1 MNKKILFILLLAVVQ
16 LLQAQTPNDEAAKRA
31 MQVGH
36 TMQQERIFMHFDNS
50 AYYLGETMWFKAYVS
65 YGTNDRVT
73 TPSKVMYVELVA
85 PEGYVVETK
94 KYKIDDNGCC
104 NGEFELNPL
113 LLSGYYEVRAYTRYM
128 LNWGEEAVFS
138 RVFPVFDKVNGD
150 NWDFKNM
157 LDRKRGF
164 QHNGEWISEE
174 LPEADLK
181 FYPEGGHLVAG
192 LTSNVAYEIRGLE
205 GDFANEEIT
214 ILANNAPIAKTRPTH
229 YGKGTFTITP
239 QTGVKYTAKVTAQ
252 NKKGKREEFKFELP
266 EVKPYGVTLHAKEE
280 RGEINF
286 TVQSNREEN
295 EEIAFG
301 IMYRGALG
309 FYKKIPANEKSK
321 TFTIGNEELPEGV
334 NKAIVFCGETPL
346 AERCLFVTH
355 DTVQK
360 SDKSTAKLVV
370 KSNGEP
376 LSELN
381 IGPYEKITLDIERE
395 DGKPIPST
403 ADLSIAVGD
412 AMGYVKTSWNYNLY
426 TYLLLGSEIK
436 GYIPEAGQ
444 YFDKKNDKRKE
455 QLDLV
460 MLTNGWTAYDWGKLT
475 QTSIKE
481 MQPIERGIT
490 LKGMF
495 FRKNRVSFKAGAGHS
510 MDLLPQKENLIRFDI
525 AYNDE
530 AITTNTFRTDSTG
543 EFFIETKDFYGKR
556 IASLQPQ
563 VALKQNNNIKYA
575 FALDRYFS
583 PAFRLYDFWE
593 RNIGVPA
600 TEESVKSDS
609 MIQLT
614 PFDFLLSA
622 VEVVS
627 DAKKE
632 AKSRPPHSEMR
643 FDYLDEWEY
652 AQDVTYLRDFNTYK
666 DNVYAEALNEI
677 KSEINQYN
685 DSQEI
690 DADKRSISE
699 YDNKAGVL
707 CVKNN
712 LPHDAIKYVGYMR
725 YGPESDTTLNHSPMF
740 PVKEEYT
747 HSITPADVVSSAIKR
762 HNYNWAYWVQ
772 LMVVLGEYD
781 SNKTPQPDYEYLRGD
796 ADAEKMTNFKEF
808 VIRSDIKTRQQF
820 ENTLNYWAGKGRA
833 LDNKTPAQKFYM
845 GFLSQHYVA
854 TQQGVDG
861 FPSGS
866 TFMHELTYSIETG
879 SSDPKHPNYV
889 ACFIPYTEQ
898 DKRTGIIPDLAN
910 SYGVMRYTSIQ
921 GYNESKQFYSPDYSN
936 LKPTN
941 NKDYRRTLLW
951 NPQIPSTGDG
961 KVQIEFF
968 NSSNCNTIN
977 VDIAGRDGQTIYS
990 NDNII
995 ITRINN
1001 ESKQQTTRNSEQETK
1016 EESDED
1022 FMYTAMEPE
1031 VEKACAKQH
1040 EKALIYYNQKRYK
1053 NAIVLWAELAK
1064 YKYHPALN
1072 YIALCYK
1079 KGTGLKPNMEQ
1090 AMRFYEDAAR
1100 NGSPEGQYELSVMY
1114 REGTAGTQSDSLAH
1128 VWLRRA
1134 VLQKEPRAL
1143 VTMAKEQISKGE
1155 HDKAKELMQEASKSD
1170 NAIALYEYARY
1181 IEEYPTE
1188 SGVTDKESIMRHMRK
1203 AAEKGYREA
1212 QIYAMEH
1219 EYSAQNYTEAYRWA
1233 KELSMAK
1240 CHEGT
1245 KRMADCYYNGYGVK
1259 RDKSLAK
1266 DLYRT
1271 AATGGNKEAEKILKE
1286 L

>member
-266 EVKPYGVTLHAKEE
+266 EVEPYGVTLHAKEE

-898 DKRTGIIPDLAN
+898 DKRTGIVPDLAN

-951 NPQIPSTGDG
+951 NPIIEIEEGGKAKVEFYNSYSCRDLTIDITGRNG
-961 KVQIEFF
+961 QLYF
-968 NSSNCNTIN
+968 SNNPFIVTNT
-977 VDIAGRDGQTIYS
+977 
-990 NDNII
+990 
-995 ITRINN
+995 N
-1001 ESKQQTTRNSEQETK
+1001 EEHEHVVENK
-1016 EESDED
+1016 EENDSNKED
-1022 FMYTAMEPE
+1022 VKNSITPE
-1031 VEKACAKQH
+1031 EEK
-1040 EKALIYYNQKRYK
+1040 IYREHYNKGAEYFNKKNYK
-1053 NAIVLWAELAK
+1053 NAVIVWAELAK
-1064 YKYHPALN
+1064 YKYPPALHR
-1072 YIALCYK
+1072 IAECYLS
-1079 KGTGLKPNMEQ
+1079 GTGVAKNDK
-1090 AMRFYEDAAR
+1090 AAKKFFEDAAKQ
-1100 NGSPEGQYELSVMY
+1100 GKAESQYNLSKMY
-1114 REGTAGTQSDSLAH
+1114 REGVGCDANIELADK
-1128 VWLRRA
+1128 WLGEA
-1134 VLQKEPRAL
+1134 TKQKEPHA
-1143 VTMAKEQISKGE
+1143 MAETAIKLIETGERENIEKG
-1155 HDKAKELMQEASKSD
+1155 KELLAESARKEC
-1170 NAIALYEYARY
+1170 ATGLYEYGMY
-1181 IEEYPTE
+1181 IINNPGGIKDEDEN
-1188 SGVTDKESIMRHMRK
+1188 SGINYIRAAAGKGLQSAQIFMMRH
-1203 AAEKGYREA
+1203 EN
-1212 QIYAMEH
+1212 
-1219 EYSAQNYTEAYRWA
+1219 STQNYKEAYKWA
-1233 KELSMAK
+1233 RELSQAK
-1240 CHEGT
+1240 NHEAT
-1245 KRMADCYYNGYGVK
+1245 KLMGDYYLEGKGIKKDK
-1259 RDKSLAK
+1259 RLAK
-1266 DLYRT
+1266 DLYRK
-1271 AATGGNKEAEKILKE
+1271 AVSEGNKEAEAILKN